1 MKSKKKA
8 AISKTNR
15 DCPLSVDGWIS
26 FLQTRVESSRSFKLA
41 MLTLIFAVV
50 AILISISVVFL
61 SDLTII
67 YTIFMSIF
75 FSVLCWYYTWIVTK
89 RMDVAEKL
97 LIEILKGKIINSNKI
112 RDNWFFLLGKK

>member
-1 MKSKKKA
+1 
-8 AISKTNR
+8 
-15 DCPLSVDGWIS
+15 
-26 FLQTRVESSRSFKLA
+26 